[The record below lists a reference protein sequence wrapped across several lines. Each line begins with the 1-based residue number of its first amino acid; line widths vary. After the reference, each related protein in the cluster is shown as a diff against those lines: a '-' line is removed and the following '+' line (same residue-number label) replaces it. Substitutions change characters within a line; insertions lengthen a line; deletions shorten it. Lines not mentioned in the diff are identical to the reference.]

1 MPYLQIFSKNRG
13 AMCVRA
19 NGYDPASW
27 IAADQL
33 SPI

>member
-1 MPYLQIFSKNRG
+1 MPYPQISSKNRG

-19 NGYDPASW
+19 NGHGSASW

-33 SPI
+33 SAI